1 MAVWRITMTEKQ
13 IQWFPGHMFKS
24 LREIKEKV
32 KLMDIVFILLDAR
45 LPFSSMNPELHK
57 IISHKPMM
65 LLFNKMDLADDKIT
79 NTFIKHYQSEGY
91 HTLKIDAASGKNVN
105 KIKPFA
111 ETILK
116 EKLDREKAKGLK
128 PRALRCMILGIPN
141 VGKSTLINK
150 LSKSSATKTANTPGV
165 TKTQQW
171 IKLGDDF
178 ELLDTPGVLWPKFD
192 DAKVGYHL
200 AITGA
205 IKDKILPEDDVV
217 HYALDYLQTHYPN
230 RLDLRYGIRKDMDYL
245 TMLQTIGSLRGC
257 LLKGGEFDY
266 PRIYQIVL
274 SDIRNHHL
282 GGLSFDRPYDVSV

>member
-1 MAVWRITMTEKQ
+1 MMTEKQ

-24 LREIKEKV
+24 LREIKEKI
-32 KLMDIVFILLDAR
+32 KLMDLVFVLLDAR

-57 IISHKPMM
+57 IISHKPML
-65 LLFNKMDLADDKIT
+65 LLFNKMDLADDQIT
-79 NTFIKHYQSEGY
+79 NQFMRSYQQEGY
-91 HTLKIDAASGKNVN
+91 YTLKIDAASGKNVN
-105 KIKPFA
+105 KIKPMA
-111 ETILK
+111 MTILK

-128 PRALRCMILGIPN
+128 MRPLRCMILGIPN

-178 ELLDTPGVLWPKFD
+178 ELLDTPGVLWPKFND
-192 DAKVGYHL
+192 PKVGYHL

-217 HYALDYLQTHYPN
+217 SYALNYLKTHYPKK
-230 RLDLRYGIRKDMDYL
+230 LEERYGITDNMDFL
-245 TMLQTIGSLRGC
+245 TMLHTIGTLRGC

-266 PRIYQIVL
+266 PRIYHIVL
-274 SDIRNHHL
+274 SDIRNNHL
-282 GGLSFDRPYDVSV
+282 GGLSFDRP

>member
-1 MAVWRITMTEKQ
+1 MTTEKQ

-24 LREIKEKV
+24 LREIKERI
-32 KLMDIVFILLDAR
+32 KLMDLVFILLDAR
-45 LPFSSMNPELHK
+45 LPFSSLNPELHK
-57 IISHKPMM
+57 IISHKPM
-65 LLFNKMDLADDKIT
+65 LILFNKMDLADDKIT
-79 NTFIKHYQSEGY
+79 NSFMKTYQNQGY
-91 HTLKIDAASGKNVN
+91 YTLKIDAASGKNVN
-105 KIKPFA
+105 KIKASA
-111 ETILK
+111 EHILK

-128 PRALRCMILGIPN
+128 PRPLRCMILGIPN

-178 ELLDTPGVLWPKFD
+178 ELLDTPGVLWPKFND
-192 DAKVGYHL
+192 PKVGYHL

-217 HYALDYLQTHYPN
+217 KYALTYLKTYYPN
-230 RLDLRYGIRKDMDYL
+230 RLKLRYGIDCDMDFL
-245 TMLQTIGSLRGC
+245 TMLHTIGSLRGC

-266 PRIYQIVL
+266 PRIYKIVL
-274 SDIRNHHL
+274 TDIRNNHL
-282 GGLSFDRPYDVSV
+282 GGLSFDRPNDVSL